1 MTSSTKFENYFHV
14 FRDII
19 RAMHSST
26 SLKEVL
32 NVVVTKSADVLDA
45 KGALL
50 RILNKGTNQF
60 DVRAAWGLGERY
72 LSKGPVTTEKLLSD
86 PTELHKVKIITNI
99 WHAPRVEYPQEAWNE
114 GIRMMI
120 DVPLTVTEQVI
131 GLIRIY
137 LTEQRGFSDDELDF
151 IITVAEQCACIIER
165 VQLMENQQARFDH
178 LATQMD
184 KMSSLGRM
192 AAGIAHEINNPLT
205 GILLYSSNMSK
216 KVSAGSPLDEGLNI
230 IIQETQRCKTI
241 IQGLLEFARDREPQ
255 TVSANV
261 NDIME
266 KALGIVDNEFRLRHV
281 TKKVQL
287 ADRMVETMLDE
298 NQIEQVFINLLL
310 NALHAVEEN
319 GSVTVKSGMDAD
331 KETVRV
337 EIIDNGC
344 GITVKDIKKFS
355 NPFTP
360 LKQKEP
366 GSDWRLVTASSRI
379 MRATYGSLAY
389 LEKSL
394 VFQLSFRSGLR
405 IPAKEEIMKAL
416 CILVIDDE
424 SVICDACRLI
434 LSEKGHA
441 VDHCLTGKAGLL
453 TIEGGT
459 YDLILLDMKLP
470 DVDGMEILKAV
481 RKKEPAPF
489 VIVMTGYSTMSN
501 ALQAMK
507 LGAADYL
514 AKPFTDDELVDAVE
528 KLCAN
533 Q

>member
-19 RAMHSST
+19 RAMYSST

-50 RILNKGTNQF
+50 RILNKETNQF

-86 PTELHKVKIITNI
+86 PAELHKVKIITDM
-99 WHAPRVEYPQEAWNE
+99 WHAPRVEYPQEAWDE

-120 DVPLTVTEQVI
+120 DVPLAVRDHMI

-137 LTEQRGFSDDELDF
+137 LTEQRGFTDDELDF

-178 LATQMD
+178 LACQMD

-216 KVSAGSPLDEGLNI
+216 KVSPESSLDEGFKI

-255 TVSANV
+255 MIPANV
-261 NDIME
+261 NDIIE
-266 KALGIVDNEFRLRHV
+266 RAIGIVDNEFRLRHV
-281 TKKVQL
+281 TKNVQL
-287 ADRMVETMLDE
+287 AGGMIKTMLDG

-310 NALHAVEEN
+310 NALHAVEGN
-319 GSVTVKSGMDAD
+319 GIITVKSEVDSERE
-331 KETVRV
+331 KVRV
-337 EIIDNGC
+337 QITDNGC
-344 GITVKDIKKFS
+344 GVAATDIKKIFE
-355 NPFTP
+355 PF
-360 LKQKEP
+360 
-366 GSDWRLVTASSRI
+366 
-379 MRATYGSLAY
+379 
-389 LEKSL
+389 
-394 VFQLSFRSGLR
+394 
-405 IPAKEEIMKAL
+405 
-416 CILVIDDE
+416 
-424 SVICDACRLI
+424 
-434 LSEKGHA
+434 
-441 VDHCLTGKAGLL
+441 
-453 TIEGGT
+453 
-459 YDLILLDMKLP
+459 
-470 DVDGMEILKAV
+470 
-481 RKKEPAPF
+481 
-489 VIVMTGYSTMSN
+489 YSTKNKGTGLGLAVSYGIVKNHQGDIQVFSIPGKITRFSVELPIRAQNSN
-501 ALQAMK
+501 TKGDHASAQHP
-507 LGAADYL
+507 GH
-514 AKPFTDDELVDAVE
+514 
-528 KLCAN
+528 
-533 Q
+533 

>member
-50 RILNKGTNQF
+50 RILNKETNQF

-72 LSKGPVTTEKLLSD
+72 LSKGPVSTEKLLSD
-86 PTELHKVKIITNI
+86 PTELHKVKIISDI

-114 GIRMMI
+114 GIRMII
-120 DVPLTVTEQVI
+120 DVPLAVTEQMI

-137 LTEQRGFSDDELDF
+137 LTKQRGFSDDELDF

-216 KVSAGSPLDEGLNI
+216 KASPGSSLDEGLNI
-230 IIQETQRCKTI
+230 IIKETQRCKTI

-255 TVSANV
+255 MVSANV

-281 TKKVQL
+281 AREVQL
-287 ADRMVETMLDE
+287 SEGMAKTMIDE

-319 GSVTVKSGMDAD
+319 GIVAVNSAVDSE
-331 KETVRV
+331 KESVRV
-337 EIIDNGC
+337 EISDNGC
-344 GITVKDIKKFS
+344 GIAVNDIKNIFE
-355 NPFTP
+355 PF
-360 LKQKEP
+360 
-366 GSDWRLVTASSRI
+366 
-379 MRATYGSLAY
+379 
-389 LEKSL
+389 
-394 VFQLSFRSGLR
+394 
-405 IPAKEEIMKAL
+405 
-416 CILVIDDE
+416 
-424 SVICDACRLI
+424 
-434 LSEKGHA
+434 
-441 VDHCLTGKAGLL
+441 
-453 TIEGGT
+453 
-459 YDLILLDMKLP
+459 
-470 DVDGMEILKAV
+470 
-481 RKKEPAPF
+481 
-489 VIVMTGYSTMSN
+489 YSTKTKGTGLGLAVSYGIVKNHQGDIRVFSVPGEITRFTVELPIRAENSSERGDREN
-501 ALQAMK
+501 AQH
-507 LGAADYL
+507 LGD
-514 AKPFTDDELVDAVE
+514 
-528 KLCAN
+528 
-533 Q
+533 

>member
-50 RILNKGTNQF
+50 RILNKETNQF

-86 PTELHKVKIITNI
+86 PAELHKVKIITDM
-99 WHAPRVEYPQEAWNE
+99 WHAPRVEYPQEAWDE

-120 DVPLTVTEQVI
+120 DVPLAVRDHMI

-137 LTEQRGFSDDELDF
+137 LTEQRGFTDDELDF

-178 LATQMD
+178 LACQMD

-216 KVSAGSPLDEGLNI
+216 KVSPESSLDEGFKI

-255 TVSANV
+255 MIPANV
-261 NDIME
+261 NDIIE
-266 KALGIVDNEFRLRHV
+266 RAIGIVDNEFRLRHV
-281 TKKVQL
+281 TKNVQL
-287 ADRMVETMLDE
+287 AGGMIKTMLDG

-310 NALHAVEEN
+310 NALHAVEGN
-319 GSVTVKSGMDAD
+319 GIITVKSEVDSERE
-331 KETVRV
+331 KVRV
-337 EIIDNGC
+337 QITDNGC
-344 GITVKDIKKFS
+344 GVAATDIKKIFE
-355 NPFTP
+355 PF
-360 LKQKEP
+360 
-366 GSDWRLVTASSRI
+366 
-379 MRATYGSLAY
+379 
-389 LEKSL
+389 
-394 VFQLSFRSGLR
+394 
-405 IPAKEEIMKAL
+405 
-416 CILVIDDE
+416 
-424 SVICDACRLI
+424 
-434 LSEKGHA
+434 
-441 VDHCLTGKAGLL
+441 
-453 TIEGGT
+453 
-459 YDLILLDMKLP
+459 
-470 DVDGMEILKAV
+470 
-481 RKKEPAPF
+481 
-489 VIVMTGYSTMSN
+489 YSTKNKGTGLGLAVSYGIVKNHQGDIQVFSIPGKITRFSVELPIRAQNSN
-501 ALQAMK
+501 TKGDHASAQHP
-507 LGAADYL
+507 GH
-514 AKPFTDDELVDAVE
+514 
-528 KLCAN
+528 
-533 Q
+533 

>member
-32 NVVVTKSADVLDA
+32 NVVVIKSADVLDA

-50 RILNKGTNQF
+50 RILNKETNQF

-86 PTELHKVKIITNI
+86 PTELHKVKIITDI

-120 DVPLTVTEQVI
+120 DVPLAVTEQMI

-137 LTEQRGFSDDELDF
+137 LTEQRGFTVDELDF
-151 IITVAEQCACIIER
+151 IRTVAEQCACIIER

-178 LATQMD
+178 LATRMD

-216 KVSAGSPLDEGLNI
+216 KVPPESPLDEGLNI

-255 TVSANV
+255 MISANV
-261 NDIME
+261 NDIVE
-266 KALGIVDNEFRLRHV
+266 RAIGIVDNEFRLRHV
-281 TKKVQL
+281 TKNIQL
-287 ADRMVETMLDE
+287 AGGMIKTMLDG

-310 NALHAVEEN
+310 NALHAVEGN
-319 GSVTVKSGMDAD
+319 GIVTVKSEVDSEQE
-331 KETVRV
+331 KVRV
-337 EIIDNGC
+337 EITDNGC
-344 GITVKDIKKFS
+344 GVAATDIKKIFE
-355 NPFTP
+355 PF
-360 LKQKEP
+360 
-366 GSDWRLVTASSRI
+366 
-379 MRATYGSLAY
+379 
-389 LEKSL
+389 
-394 VFQLSFRSGLR
+394 
-405 IPAKEEIMKAL
+405 
-416 CILVIDDE
+416 
-424 SVICDACRLI
+424 
-434 LSEKGHA
+434 
-441 VDHCLTGKAGLL
+441 
-453 TIEGGT
+453 
-459 YDLILLDMKLP
+459 
-470 DVDGMEILKAV
+470 
-481 RKKEPAPF
+481 
-489 VIVMTGYSTMSN
+489 YSTKS
-501 ALQAMK
+501 K
-507 LGAADYL
+507 GTGLGLSVSYGIVNNHQGDIRVFSI
-514 AKPFTDDELVDAVE
+514 PGQTTRFTVELPIRAQHFNTKGDHAST
-528 KLCAN
+528 
-533 Q
+533 QHPGH

>member
-50 RILNKGTNQF
+50 RILNKETNQF

-86 PTELHKVKIITNI
+86 PRELHKVKIITDI
-99 WHAPRVEYPQEAWNE
+99 WRAPRVEYPQEAWNE

-120 DVPLTVTEQVI
+120 DVPLAVTEQMI

-137 LTEQRGFSDDELDF
+137 LTEQRGFTEDELDF
-151 IITVAEQCACIIER
+151 IITVAEQCSCIIER

-178 LATQMD
+178 LATRMD

-216 KVSAGSPLDEGLNI
+216 KVSPDSPLNEGLNI

-255 TVSANV
+255 MTPANV
-261 NDIME
+261 NDIIE
-266 KALGIVDNEFRLRHV
+266 RAIGILDNEFRLGRV
-281 TKKVQL
+281 TKNVHL
-287 ADRMVETMLDE
+287 AGGMIPTMLDE

-310 NALHAVEEN
+310 NALHAAEGN
-319 GSVTVKSGMDAD
+319 GIVTVKSEVDPQRE
-331 KETVRV
+331 KVRV
-337 EIIDNGC
+337 EITDNGS
-344 GITVKDIKKFS
+344 GVAAADIKKIFE
-355 NPFTP
+355 PF
-360 LKQKEP
+360 
-366 GSDWRLVTASSRI
+366 
-379 MRATYGSLAY
+379 
-389 LEKSL
+389 
-394 VFQLSFRSGLR
+394 
-405 IPAKEEIMKAL
+405 
-416 CILVIDDE
+416 
-424 SVICDACRLI
+424 
-434 LSEKGHA
+434 
-441 VDHCLTGKAGLL
+441 
-453 TIEGGT
+453 
-459 YDLILLDMKLP
+459 
-470 DVDGMEILKAV
+470 
-481 RKKEPAPF
+481 
-489 VIVMTGYSTMSN
+489 YSTKSQGTGLGLAVSYGIVKN
-501 ALQAMK
+501 HQGDIQAFSIP
-507 LGAADYL
+507 GEVTR
-514 AKPFTDDELVDAVE
+514 FTVELPIRAQNFSTEGDHAS
-528 KLCAN
+528 A
-533 Q
+533 QHPSH